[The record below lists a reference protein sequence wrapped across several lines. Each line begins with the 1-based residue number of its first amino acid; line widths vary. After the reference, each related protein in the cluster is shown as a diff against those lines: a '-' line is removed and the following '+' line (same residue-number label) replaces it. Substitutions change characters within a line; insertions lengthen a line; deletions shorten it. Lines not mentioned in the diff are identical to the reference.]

1 MADTQNAELIR
12 NLKSGNQ
19 HAFDTI
25 FKKYYTFLCNE
36 AKGYFR
42 NTSLTEEIVCDI
54 FTKLWQ
60 NRESLDS
67 EVSLREYLRKA
78 VHNNCINYYR
88 MQKVQE
94 RLKLDVDE
102 NQKRAYSL
110 VDIGQDPLEY
120 TIMNEFEKRVDDA
133 IELLPPR
140 YKQAFKMS
148 RFNNM
153 TYQEIAVEMGI
164 SIDGVKMN
172 MKKALESLREKL
184 SDYLISI
191 IILSISLVQVAFF

>member
-1 MADTQNAELIR
+1 MADTINAELIR
-12 NLKSGNQ
+12 ELKSGNQ

-25 FKKYYTFLCNE
+25 FKKYYTFLCIE

-42 NTSLTEEIVCDI
+42 NQHLIEEIACDV

-60 NRESLDS
+60 NRESLDI
-67 EVSLREYLRKA
+67 ELSLREYLHKA

-94 RLKLDVDE
+94 KLKQEVDE
-102 NQKRAYSL
+102 NQKKAYSL

-120 TIMNEFEKRVDDA
+120 TIMNEFEERVAEA
-133 IELLPPR
+133 IESLPPR
-140 YKQAFKMS
+140 YKQAFKLS
-148 RFNNM
+148 RFNDL
-153 TYQEIAVEMGI
+153 TYPEIAIEMGI

-184 SDYLISI
+184 SDYLIT
-191 IILSISLVQVAFF
+191 IILLLTPLF